1 MSGEDR
7 LPVALLRQ
15 ARGSGQLNLSN
26 RRLKEVPESVW
37 RINLDASAEAARSG
51 EALSFDSEDR
61 WWEQQELQR
70 LILASNALTE
80 LSDGGECGRRRR
92 TSEHQLFSS
101 SSLCLSVSL
110 PLFSFSSRDNVQT
123 GRISLLIRIRLFI
136 VGRWKKGRTS
146 EHLRPLSLLS
156 SLSLSLSAFA

>member
-1 MSGEDR
+1 MSKSKRLKTRSSKNRPLFWLCLSFFRPFVPAVGMSGEDR
-7 LPVALLRQ
+7 LPAALLRQ

-80 LSDGGECGRRRR
+80 LSDGGESWRR
-92 TSEHQLFSS
+92 
-101 SSLCLSVSL
+101 
-110 PLFSFSSRDNVQT
+110 
-123 GRISLLIRIRLFI
+123 
-136 VGRWKKGRTS
+136 KKGTK
-146 EHLRPLSLLS
+146 
-156 SLSLSLSAFA
+156 

>member
-7 LPVALLRQ
+7 LPAALLRQ

-80 LSDGGECGRRRR
+80 LSDGGESGRREKRDEM
-92 TSEHQLFSS
+92 SQLFSS
-101 SSLCLSVSL
+101 L
-110 PLFSFSSRDNVQT
+110 
-123 GRISLLIRIRLFI
+123 
-136 VGRWKKGRTS
+136 
-146 EHLRPLSLLS
+146 
-156 SLSLSLSAFA
+156 LSLSPLFFVPRVRLCKLLTTLITQR